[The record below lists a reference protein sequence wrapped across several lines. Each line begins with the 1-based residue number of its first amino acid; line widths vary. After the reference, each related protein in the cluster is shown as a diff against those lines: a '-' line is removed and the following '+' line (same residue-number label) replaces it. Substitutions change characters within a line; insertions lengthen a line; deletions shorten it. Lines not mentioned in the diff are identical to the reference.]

1 MNRRLQPFDPPPIRN
16 PAMEPPWR
24 PGLRVAAGLVLCGLA
39 ASLADTACAAPAQ
52 VIHQLTS
59 AYHNI
64 RVIEEGDTRTLCFDD
79 AWESSIS
86 LKDPWRGHFEYT
98 EYFHMPWL
106 WNTNITRVL
115 MIGLGGGSTQRSF
128 EHYYTNLTV
137 ETVEIDPAVLQV
149 ARDYF
154 AFEESPRQKV
164 FIEDG
169 RMFLRRSTSKYDL
182 IIIDAYVQ
190 GRYGSS
196 MPQHLATQEFFEL
209 ARDHLTANG
218 IVADNVIGSLS
229 AWRSDIVGAVYR
241 TLKAVFPQAYLFPAK
256 TSQNVVILATRAG
269 VLPAMYGL
277 RERADLLVFSHRVG
291 LPGFRQRLDRMIYA
305 APASAASSPVLT
317 DDFAPV
323 EGLSERGGLLN
334 GPTQQ

>member
-1 MNRRLQPFDPPPIRN
+1 MV
-16 PAMEPPWR
+16 AT
-24 PGLRVAAGLVLCGLA
+24 GLGIWMVC
-39 ASLADTACAAPAQ
+39 SLATPIPAAPATL
-52 VIHQLTS
+52 VHQFTS

-64 RVIEEGDTRTLCFDD
+64 RVIDQDGIRSLCFDD

-106 WNTNITRVL
+106 WNTNLSRVL
-115 MIGLGGGSTQRSF
+115 MIGLGGGSTQRAF
-128 EHYYTNLTV
+128 AHYYPNVTV

-149 ARDYF
+149 TQEYF
-154 AFEESPRQKV
+154 AFQESPRQRV

-169 RMFLRRSTSKYDL
+169 RMFLRRSTAQYDL

-209 ARDHLTANG
+209 ARDHLTTNG
-218 IVADNVIGSLS
+218 IVADNVIGSLNG
-229 AWRSDIVGAVYR
+229 WRSDIVGAVYR
-241 TLKAVFPQAYLFPAK
+241 TLKTVFPQAYLFSAK
-256 TSQNVVILATRAG
+256 TSQNVVILATRAS
-269 VLPAMYGL
+269 VLPALYGL
-277 RERADLLVFSHRVG
+277 RDRADLLVLSHRVA
-291 LPGFRQRLDRMIYA
+291 LPGFRQHVERIVYA
-305 APASAASSPVLT
+305 APASAAKSPILT

-323 EGLSERGGLLN
+323 EGLSERGAPLR
-334 GPTQQ
+334 